1 MVDLGGRLRVRSAR
15 QVRTIGVC
23 MGLLGAAL
31 WAVAAQATTV
41 VQIAAGSRNV
51 LALDDQ
57 GQVWDSSSGLF
68 KTISGNG
75 FAKVAAGA
83 SGCGYA
89 IKTDQS
95 LWVWGQG
102 CPRPDDSTPPTS
114 EVPSQIGSG
123 FQHISASRTANASH
137 VLAIRNDGSLWA
149 WGSNQYGELGV
160 NVAAA
165 NYPISVVGQSFAQVS
180 AGANYTLAVKTDG
193 SLWAWG
199 RNHYGQLG
207 LGTTVDV
214 REPMPIG
221 TGFAQVSAG
230 ENRSFAIKTDGTL
243 WAWGASA
250 QMTANSRP
258 VQIGSG
264 FARIAAGVFDHLAVK
279 TDGSLWRLTG
289 AGFVQD
295 PSGRAVPLL
304 TAMGGTYTDASVAGL
319 GGVFYAV
326 KAGGTLLSWG
336 SLDLE
341 AGGTG
346 VTTSALSPLMLGG
359 GYADVVL
366 ATNGVLAIKAD
377 KSLWAW
383 GANDFGQ
390 LGTSALSRTGTST
403 PALVGNDY
411 VKVASGFNHSLGLKR
426 DGSLWSWGANS
437 SGQLGTGTN
446 SSSATP
452 VQIASGNQ
460 IINYAQV
467 GAGSSFS
474 LGLKTDGSL
483 WAWGDNSLGQLG
495 NGLTTHSAV
504 PIQIGSG
511 FSQISVGSQHAL
523 AVKMDGTLW
532 AWGNNSSG
540 QLGTGTTLSSRVPVQ
555 IGTGFMQVSAG
566 SSHSLAL
573 RADGTLWAWG
583 YNNSGQLGNGTLVSS
598 STPVLVGSGYSK
610 IAAGASH
617 SLAIKT
623 DGSVWAWGFNG
634 AGQVGNGSLTS
645 ATTPQ
650 AVNLGAG
657 RAFLSIS
664 AGVSTSVAV
673 DNDGVLWGWG
683 AGSAGQLVQ
692 YLRETT
698 LDYPQAVT
706 LGSTLRG
713 GVTAAKVA
721 GGVRSTAQL
730 QADSAHLREAGHKFL
745 LAALPSGQL
754 FAYGPSG
761 WTALDMANPTS
772 WAPSNQVD
780 GVTLFNPLDITGLSG
795 TALFIGYGLGATPVA
810 SWSEMLASGRYK
822 RAYVID

>member
-102 CPRPDDSTPPTS
+102 CPRLDDSTPPTS

-214 REPMPIG
+214 REPMPVG

-295 PSGRAVPLL
+295 TSGRAVPLL

-319 GGVFYAV
+319 GGVFYAL

-390 LGTSALSRTGTST
+390 LGASAPLRSEITT
-403 PALVGNDY
+403 PALVGNGY
-411 VKVASGFNHSLGLKR
+411 VRVVSAFNHSLGL
-426 DGSLWSWGANS
+426 
-437 SGQLGTGTN
+437 Q
-446 SSSATP
+446 
-452 VQIASGNQ
+452 Q
-460 IINYAQV
+460 
-467 GAGSSFS
+467 
-474 LGLKTDGSL
+474 DGSL
-483 WAWGDNSLGQLG
+483 WAWGDNSRGQLGTGTSGSSATPVQIGSDYAQVSAGSSFSLGLKKDGSLWSWGDNSQGQLG
-495 NGLTTHSAV
+495 NGLSSNSTV
-504 PIQIGSG
+504 PVKLGSG
-511 FSQISVGSQHAL
+511 FSQISAGNEHAL
-523 AVKMDGTLW
+523 ALKTDGSLW

-540 QLGTGTTLSSRVPVQ
+540 QLGNDSFGSSRVPVQ
-555 IGTGFMQVSAG
+555 IGTGFTQISAG
-566 SSHSLAL
+566 SRHSLAL
-573 RADGTLWAWG
+573 KSDGTLWAWG
-583 YNNSGQLGNGTLVSS
+583 LNNFGQLGNGTLVGVLK
-598 STPVLVGSGYSK
+598 PKLVGSGYSK
-610 IAAGASH
+610 IAAGSNH
-617 SLAIKT
+617 SLAIKA

-634 AGQVGNGSLTS
+634 SGQVGNGSLNS
-645 ATTPQ
+645 AATQQ
-650 AVNLGAG
+650 AVSPGDG
-657 RAFLSIS
+657 RSFTAIS

-673 DNDGVLWGWG
+673 DSDGVLWGWG
-683 AGSAGQLVQ
+683 SSSAGQLAQFFRKMTQDV
-692 YLRETT
+692 
-698 LDYPQAVT
+698 PQEVT

-713 GVTAAKVA
+713 GVTGAKVS
-721 GGVRSTAQL
+721 GGLRLTAQL
-730 QADSAHLREAGHKFL
+730 QADSTHLREAGHKFL

-761 WTALDMANPTS
+761 WTGLDMANPTS